1 MSTTKKKAVTE
12 QTATETTRRRR
23 VLGWAEL
30 GLENAA
36 AAQKQWNDITFAYTD
51 LALKGWKDTLGWIE
65 TYNEQAR
72 KTVTSLN
79 HARQERAKAILDRL
93 S

>member
-1 MSTTKKKAVTE
+1 MTTTKKAAETE
-12 QTATETTRRRR
+12 PAATESTRRQR

-30 GLENAA
+30 GLDNVA
-36 AAQKQWNDITFAYTD
+36 AAQKQWNDITFAYAD
-51 LALKGWKDTLGWIE
+51 LALKSWRDTLGWIE

-72 KTVTSLN
+72 KTAASLN